1 MAQNSLSNF
10 SREFRKKPSCEII
23 LKSATD
29 LAEVVKSSFLYIALA
44 AILFKGAEPFE
55 QF

>member
-10 SREFRKKPSCEII
+10 SRELSKEPSCEII

-29 LAEVVKSSFLYIALA
+29 LAEEVV
-44 AILFKGAEPFE
+44 
-55 QF
+55 